1 MAGLWE
7 FPWEEGHL
15 SKEETGKT
23 LGEWGIVPKKRHT
36 LRPAKHI
43 FTHMEWRMAGVLAVC
58 EKILPPEGLR
68 LVTWEEM
75 ETVYTVPSAFSAFQK
90 AALAA
95 REEFA

>member
-1 MAGLWE
+1 M
-7 FPWEEGHL
+7 
-15 SKEETGKT
+15 
-23 LGEWGIVPKKRHT
+23 
-36 LRPAKHI
+36 
-43 FTHMEWRMAGVLAVC
+43 AVC